1 MQSVFTLRMIS
12 RFGYYTKV
20 YNKTFKLTIRKICYN
35 INNVPEL
42 TIQQLEKI
50 KSKPLFFRKTCSLE
64 RTKETNAKKTILT
77 EKLQYNIYNTDPC
90 KYCQGTGVV
99 ICHDCNGCG
108 RHYFDGF
115 KEIICDSC
123 HGTCCRI
130 CNMCG
135 CNGQCHI
142 VF

>member
-1 MQSVFTLRMIS
+1 MIS

-20 YNKTFKLTIRKICYN
+20 YNKTFKLPIRKICYN
-35 INNVPEL
+35 IKNVPEL

-64 RTKETNAKKTILT
+64 RTKETILT

-99 ICHDCNGCG
+99 ICHDCDGYG

-115 KEIICDSC
+115 KEFICDSC
-123 HGTCCRI
+123 SGTGGGI
-130 CNMCG
+130 CNICG
-135 CNGQCHI
+135 GNGQCHR

>member
-1 MQSVFTLRMIS
+1 MIS

-20 YNKTFKLTIRKICYN
+20 YNKTFKLPIRKICYN
-35 INNVPEL
+35 SNNVPEL

-77 EKLQYNIYNTDPC
+77 EKLQSNIYIKDPC
-90 KYCQGTGVV
+90 KYCQGTGLV
-99 ICHDCNGCG
+99 ICRDCNAC
-108 RHYFDGF
+108 RRIYFDGF
-115 KEIICDSC
+115 KEHICDSC
-123 HGTCCRI
+123 RGAGDKI

-135 CNGQCHI
+135 GTGDYHRI
-142 VF
+142 F

>member
-1 MQSVFTLRMIS
+1 MQSMFTLRMIS
-12 RFGYYTKV
+12 RFGYYTKF
-20 YNKTFKLTIRKICYN
+20 YNKTFKLPIRKICYN
-35 INNVPEL
+35 SNNVPEL

-115 KEIICDSC
+115 KEFICDSC

-130 CNMCG
+130 CNICRG
-135 CNGQCHI
+135 NGQCHR